1 MAPRAPHPCA
11 THLGLEPLC
20 PCATHPILRPPRP
33 CVTHPGPWPPLSAG
47 VASRK
52 NPSQAVGSK
61 KQEWSWLWSTCTR
74 SSRLERDKTMAGSS
88 LGKAQAPQGTSEGSR
103 SQMQILQEGPAAWEC
118 KRDSNLWGRQNVRLM
133 WGFTHRKGLAAGP
146 WRGAV
151 PGNHP
156 CFSWSPRMPRVGSF
170 QSSFSKLLSHRAQ
183 IQLF

>member
-1 MAPRAPHPCA
+1 MAPRDPHPCA

-20 PCATHPILRPPRP
+20 PLCHPPSSEATPSLYHP
-33 CVTHPGPWPPLSAG
+33 PGAVAASFRWSGLPKKSVSGCGKQKAGMELALEHLHSQLPLG
-47 VASRK
+47 EG
-52 NPSQAVGSK
+52 Q
-61 KQEWSWLWSTCTR
+61 TT
-74 SSRLERDKTMAGSS
+74 AGSS

-103 SQMQILQEGPAAWEC
+103 SQMQMLQEGPAAWEC
-118 KRDSNLWGRQNVRLM
+118 KWDSNLWGRQNVRLV
-133 WGFTHRKGLAAGP
+133 WGFTHKQGLAAEP